1 VHIAHNPLVFGE
13 NLEILKTA
21 LVLEDF
27 VISTCLE
34 HCEII

>member
-1 VHIAHNPLVFGE
+1 VHIAHNPLAFGE

-34 HCEII
+34 HC